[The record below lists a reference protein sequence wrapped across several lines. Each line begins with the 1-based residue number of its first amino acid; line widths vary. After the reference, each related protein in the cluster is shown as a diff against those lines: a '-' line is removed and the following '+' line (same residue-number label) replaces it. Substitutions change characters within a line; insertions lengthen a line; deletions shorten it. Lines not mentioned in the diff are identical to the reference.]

1 MTDIYALLARLHH
14 PDDSTRWQ
22 ATEQLAELG
31 APVVDYVLED
41 VAHSLLDEKLRQS
54 CLFVL
59 EHESDPATVRRIQPV
74 LDALHGLAF
83 RTQAPLAAEH
93 ALQAHAHR

>member
-1 MTDIYALLARLHH
+1 MTDIYSLLARLHQ

-31 APVVDYVLED
+31 APAVDYVLED
-41 VAHSLLDEKLRQS
+41 LAHSLLDEKLRQS
-54 CLFVL
+54 CLYVL
-59 EHESDPATVRRIQPV
+59 EHEWDEPTIRRIQTV

-83 RTQAPLAAEH
+83 RTQAPLAAER

>member
-1 MTDIYALLARLHH
+1 MTDIYAILARLHN
-14 PDDSTRWQ
+14 PDDGARWR

-54 CLFVL
+54 CLYVL
-59 EHESDPATVRRIQPV
+59 EHESDASTVRRVQPV

-83 RTQAPLAAEH
+83 RTQAPLAAER